1 MSPARALLIAVLMAL
16 AAMLS
21 RGAGVF
27 DVRRHLGT
35 KTRYAYRLA
44 VPGAPSIYKQPDPEG
59 YEPVHLWLMAR
70 HGTRQDSRNTADH
83 PWLSN
88 WTAPFP
94 DVGFLGGE
102 LHPIGADELWGL
114 AYRLR
119 KRFPSL
125 AGLEYLPKRFPV
137 VARTAASASAFTAG
151 FFPEVG
157 AADAAGGL
165 LSAADELDASLRE
178 VPAVKR
184 PQAVAMSM
192 APKAADPLLRFF
204 DVCPAYA
211 QHDEYTEKWM
221 GGWMQGNWSAL
232 VPALEKRLGLS
243 RDMDPCEVEAL
254 WQLCL
259 LEAGLEGV
267 GNRAC
272 SLFTPQE
279 AMQLEWVDD
288 IHLLETQSWGADIN
302 YRIAAPLLRDAAL
315 LLFAHCETLVPLATL
330 MGLFRPPAPQ
340 PPDASAAA
348 INAAVSAAAAQ
359 RHLLQVDTLE
369 DLSMLV
375 NDLHRLNDQD
385 ARKAATGG
393 KARAKGRLGSEDSHS
408 CYPGR
413 APVDPDA
420 VPPPEGWYPMF
431 PNDDS
436 RLFKGSRLAPYAA
449 NMALV
454 LPVPGC
460 GAAGS
465 GSDCDLDEFLELM
478 EGKMDAD
485 ALDRLCGPAATAAR
499 AAAATGG
506 LRGDGGASLMFDRK
520 GVPSK
525 TPPRRDTADLG
536 KRVEGDLAAQTTLA
550 NLDLRRLGTFQDD
563 HYLYLLLEYCPGG
576 DLDRLVRAH
585 TRKTLVPRST
595 WIAQAAV
602 RFYAAGLVIALQVV
616 KIECEALA
624 REGRGVVAGGLLDNC
639 RRLAEEE
646 DKLNNKNNNDN
657 AKAWW
662 SLGAVLYVLLTGTKP
677 FCSPEAEAAGEDAAR
692 LLMRIIDPWY
702 EPPLPV
708 YLSPAARDLLCGSTC
723 SNAAAATCRLQ

>member
-1 MSPARALLIAVLMAL
+1 MAL

-44 VPGAPSIYKQPDPEG
+44 VPGAPSIYKHPDPEG

-70 HGTRQDSRNTADH
+70 HGTRWPTSDRMTQINSLERLFQDSRNTADH
-83 PWLSN
+83 PWLAN

-119 KRFPSL
+119 KRLPSL
-125 AGLEYLPKRFPV
+125 AGLDYLPKRFPV
-137 VARTAASASAFTAG
+137 VSTQVARTAASASAFTAG

-157 AADAAGGL
+157 TAADPADDSPAVNPAAPSLAAGGGTDAAAERLAVMDVDAAGRPRRSALRSADAAPGL
-165 LSAADELDASLRE
+165 LSAADQLDASLLE
-178 VPAVKR
+178 VPGMKR

-211 QHDEYTEKWM
+211 QHDEYTEKWL

-232 VPALEKRLGLS
+232 VPALERRLGLS

-259 LEAGLEGV
+259 LEAGLQGAGE
-267 GNRAC
+267 RAC

-288 IHLLETQSWGADIN
+288 VHLLETQSWGADIN

-315 LLFAHCETLVPLATL
+315 SLRGAAATAGSAPGSAAPAARLLFAHCETLVPLATL
-330 MGLFRPPAPQ
+330 MGLFRPPAPP
-340 PPDASAAA
+340 PPDASRAD
-348 INAAVSAAAAQ
+348 IDAAVSAAAAQ
-359 RHLLQVDTLE
+359 RHLQQVDTLE
-369 DLSMLV
+369 DLHMIVS
-375 NDLHRLNDQD
+375 DLHRLNDQD
-385 ARKAATGG
+385 SRKGPQGG
-393 KARAKGRLGSEDSHS
+393 KGGSGGRLGSEDSHS

-413 APVDPDA
+413 PVDPDV
-420 VPPPEGWYPMF
+420 VPPPEGWYPMI

-449 NMALV
+449 NMALLLYRRKDGGPAAASGSPQHLVRLLYNEQV
-454 LPVPGC
+454 LRIPGC
-460 GAAGS
+460 SASGS

-485 ALDRLCGPAATAAR
+485 TLDRLCGGTAGAAR
-499 AAAATGG
+499 AAAG

-525 TPPRRDTADLG
+525 S
-536 KRVEGDLAAQTTLA
+536 
-550 NLDLRRLGTFQDD
+550 LRHRTGGFVR
-563 HYLYLLLEYCPGG
+563 GG
-576 DLDRLVRAH
+576 DGSSSGGDGKVAEGS
-585 TRKTLVPRST
+585 VGGGSG
-595 WIAQAAV
+595 AGGQQAA
-602 RFYAAGLVIALQVV
+602 G
-616 KIECEALA
+616 
-624 REGRGVVAGGLLDNC
+624 D
-639 RRLAEEE
+639 
-646 DKLNNKNNNDN
+646 
-657 AKAWW
+657 
-662 SLGAVLYVLLTGTKP
+662 AVTA
-677 FCSPEAEAAGEDAAR
+677 S
-692 LLMRIIDPWY
+692 
-702 EPPLPV
+702 
-708 YLSPAARDLLCGSTC
+708 
-723 SNAAAATCRLQ
+723 

>member
-1 MSPARALLIAVLMAL
+1 MAL
-16 AAMLS
+16 AVMLS

-44 VPGAPSIYKQPDPEG
+44 VPGAPSVYKHPDPEG
-59 YEPVHLWLMAR
+59 YEPTHLWLMAR
-70 HGTRQDSRNTADH
+70 HGTRWPTSDRMLQINSLEALFRDARNTGAH
-83 PWLSN
+83 PWLAN

-119 KRFPSL
+119 KRFPRLS
-125 AGLEYLPKRFPV
+125 GLEYLPKRFPV
-137 VARTAASASAFTAG
+137 VSTQVARTAASASAFTTG

-157 AADAAGGL
+157 PADDPADDSPSVNPSAPASSSSSSLTAAATAAAAATTGQGKAGQQQEQQQQQQQQQGPRVAVMEVDAAGRPRRSALRSVDAAAGVPGL
-165 LSAADELDASLRE
+165 LSAAELDATLRE
-178 VPAVKR
+178 LPARKR

-232 VPALEKRLGLS
+232 VPALEQRLGLA

-267 GNRAC
+267 GDRAC

-288 IHLLETQSWGADIN
+288 IHLLETQAWGADIN
-302 YRIAAPLLRDAAL
+302 YQIAAPLLRDAAL
-315 LLFAHCETLVPLATL
+315 SLKAAAAASGAPGTGAPAARLLFAHCETLIPLATL

-340 PPDASAAA
+340 PPDASPAAVD
-348 INAAVSAAAAQ
+348 AAVSAAAAQ
-359 RHLLQVDTLE
+359 RHLQQVDTLE
-369 DLSMLV
+369 DLHMIVS
-375 NDLHRLNDQD
+375 DLHRLNDQD
-385 ARKAATGG
+385 ALRARS
-393 KARAKGRLGSEDSHS
+393 KARSKGGAVGSEDSHS

-413 APVDPDA
+413 PVDPDQL
-420 VPPPEGWYPMF
+420 PPPEGWYPML

-436 RLFKGSRLAPYAA
+436 RLFKGARLAPYAA

-454 LPVPGC
+454 LYRRRDGAAAAASSPRHLVRLLYNEQVLPIPGC
-460 GAAGS
+460 GSGS
-465 GSDCDLDEFLELM
+465 GLDCDLDEFLERM

-485 ALDRLCGPAATAAR
+485 TLDRLCGPDSPPAKA
-499 AAAATGG
+499 G

-520 GVPSK
+520 RVPSK
-525 TPPRRDTADLG
+525 SLQHR
-536 KRVEGDLAAQTTLA
+536 
-550 NLDLRRLGTFQDD
+550 
-563 HYLYLLLEYCPGG
+563 PGG
-576 DLDRLVRAH
+576 FVRGGVDGAG
-585 TRKTLVPRST
+585 
-595 WIAQAAV
+595 ADAGA
-602 RFYAAGLVIALQVV
+602 AAGGSG
-616 KIECEALA
+616 
-624 REGRGVVAGGLLDNC
+624 EGAGG
-639 RRLAEEE
+639 
-646 DKLNNKNNNDN
+646 
-657 AKAWW
+657 KA
-662 SLGAVLYVLLTGTKP
+662 GG
-677 FCSPEAEAAGEDAAR
+677 DAT
-692 LLMRIIDPWY
+692 
-702 EPPLPV
+702 
-708 YLSPAARDLLCGSTC
+708 PAS
-723 SNAAAATCRLQ
+723 